1 MVAVGKVGSV
11 KTAEQMKAEYREVIS
26 LLSKGYSIRD
36 VAKVKW
42 KGREYGTTSE
52 AINKS
57 AITAI
62 IQLILRSF
70 QRKGLCESCLKAKSI
85 TFVNNI
91 KTEYN
96 GRMPLRS
103 PLNLTLFLHLKRR
116 KV

>member
-1 MVAVGKVGSV
+1 MV
-11 KTAEQMKAEYREVIS
+11 
-26 LLSKGYSIRD
+26 
-36 VAKVKW
+36 

-62 IQLILRSF
+62 ILLILRSF
-70 QRKGLCESCLKAKSI
+70 QRKGLCDSSLKAKSI

-96 GRMPLRS
+96 GRKQYNSR
-103 PLNLTLFLHLKRR
+103 
-116 KV
+116 

>member
-1 MVAVGKVGSV
+1 
-11 KTAEQMKAEYREVIS
+11 MKAEYREVIS

-36 VAKVKW
+36 MAKLS
-42 KGREYGTTSE
+42 GRGKYGTTSE